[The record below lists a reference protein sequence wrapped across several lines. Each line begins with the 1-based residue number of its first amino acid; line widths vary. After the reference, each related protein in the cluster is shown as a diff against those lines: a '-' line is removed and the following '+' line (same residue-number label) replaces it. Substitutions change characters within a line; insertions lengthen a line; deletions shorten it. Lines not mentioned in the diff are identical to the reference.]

1 MVGAGEV
8 GRLKTDVGQVV
19 STASGAAFSVVV
31 TGEWRQRRLYDVGWR
46 DSKTFL
52 HSGQEGAGCHRQLRV
67 TTSTS
72 KRTHE
77 ACSFLCVWLLFA
89 CLISSVDRSG

>member
-19 STASGAAFSVVV
+19 SMASGAAFSVVV

-46 DSKTFL
+46 MP
-52 HSGQEGAGCHRQLRV
+52 CHWCWMELGGNEV
-67 TTSTS
+67 GVIPKFVST
-72 KRTHE
+72 
-77 ACSFLCVWLLFA
+77 
-89 CLISSVDRSG
+89 VDRKVLDVIECEDRRRLRR